1 MRAPSMALAA
11 PQTRVVT
18 RLEDWLDSERD
29 QLPLWIPVMFGLG
42 IALWFTLP
50 DERGWTSIML
60 GGAALT
66 LGSFAFRPERR
77 FARVILIA
85 GLCVGLG
92 CGFAWWRSA
101 SVASPVL
108 LRPTIASFS
117 ARVDRVEAQP
127 AKEAIR
133 MLLRP
138 DAEARLPP
146 LIRVSVK
153 AKDIDRMP
161 IDGDRVT
168 LRARLVPPPQA
179 AVPGAYDFSRA
190 AWYLGIGA
198 TGSAMG
204 KIATLTSTPLSAPSL
219 RERLSAHVQSQLS
232 GSEGGIAAAFA
243 SGDRG
248 AIARADEE
256 SMRDSGLTHLLSI
269 SGLHITAVIGAAM
282 FFALRLL
289 ALSPWLALRMPLL
302 TIAAGCGAAAGIGYT
317 LLTGAE
323 VPTVRSCIAAMLV
336 LIGLTLGREAL
347 TLRLVA
353 TGALLVMMVRP
364 ESVIGPSFQLSFA
377 AIATIVAVH
386 ENAHVKRLT
395 QRREEEGV
403 MAASL
408 RSLLSLLVTGVAVE
422 LALAPIA
429 LFHFHKS
436 GLYGAL
442 ANIIAIPLTTFVIMP
457 LEALA
462 LLFDTIGVGAPF
474 WWATGQALS
483 FLLGLSRM
491 VAALPGSVAAL
502 PSFPASAFAMIVG
515 GGLWLILWKSR
526 VRVLGITV
534 IVAGVGWAI
543 VTPAP
548 DLLVTGD
555 GKHMAVRGDYG
566 DFAVLRPRA
575 GDYVR
580 DTMAEAM
587 GTLDP
592 LDDLDVLPGA
602 DCGPDMCMVRIS
614 SGARDWR
621 IAATRSAYR
630 LPWQQLINTCRA
642 ADIIIS
648 DRRLP
653 TACAARWIKIDPDL
667 LRRTGG
673 LAINLASATV
683 RRVNASGDRHPWVLA
698 RSAQ

>member
-1 MRAPSMALAA
+1 
-11 PQTRVVT
+11 
-18 RLEDWLDSERD
+18 
-29 QLPLWIPVMFGLG
+29 
-42 IALWFTLP
+42 
-50 DERGWTSIML
+50 
-60 GGAALT
+60 
-66 LGSFAFRPERR
+66 
-77 FARVILIA
+77 
-85 GLCVGLG
+85 
-92 CGFAWWRSA
+92 
-101 SVASPVL
+101 
-108 LRPTIASFS
+108 
-117 ARVDRVEAQP
+117 
-127 AKEAIR
+127 
-133 MLLRP
+133 
-138 DAEARLPP
+138 
-146 LIRVSVK
+146 VSVK
-153 AKDIDRMP
+153 AEDIDRMP
-161 IDGDRVT
+161 IDGDRVS
-168 LRARLVPPPQA
+168 LRARLVPPPEA
-179 AVPGAYDFSRA
+179 AVPGGYDFSRA

-204 KIATLTSTPLSAPSL
+204 KIATLSTTAASEPSL
-219 RERLSAHVQSQLS
+219 RERLSAHVQSQLD

-248 AIARADEE
+248 AIAREDEE

-282 FFALRLL
+282 VFALRLL
-289 ALSPWLALRMPLL
+289 ALSPWLALRLPLL
-302 TIAAGCGAAAGIGYT
+302 TIAAGFGAVAGIGYT

-336 LIGLTLGREAL
+336 LIALTLGREAL

-353 TGALLVMMVRP
+353 TGALLVMLVRP
-364 ESVIGPSFQLSFA
+364 ESVIGPSFQLSFT

-386 ENAHVKRLT
+386 ENSLVKRLT
-395 QRREEEGV
+395 LRREEEGV
-403 MAASL
+403 IAVSV
-408 RSLLSLLVTGVAVE
+408 RSLLSLLVTGIAVE

-442 ANIIAIPLTTFVIMP
+442 ANIVAIPLTTFVIMP

-462 LLFDTIGVGAPF
+462 LLFDTVGIGAPF
-474 WWATGQALS
+474 WWLTGQALS
-483 FLLGLSRM
+483 FLLGMSRWVSALPGA
-491 VAALPGSVAAL
+491 VAALPT
-502 PSFPASAFAMIVG
+502 FPAGAFALIIG

-526 VRVLGITV
+526 ARVIGIAV
-534 IVAGVGWAI
+534 IIAGISWALL
-543 VTPAP
+543 TPAP

-555 GKHMAVRGDYG
+555 GKHMAMRGSYG

-602 DCGPDMCMVRIS
+602 DCGPDMCTVRLS
-614 SGARDWR
+614 SGARAWQ

-630 LPWQQLINTCRA
+630 LPWEQLISTCRA
-642 ADIIIS
+642 ADIIVS

-653 TACAARWIKIDPDL
+653 KTCTARWFKVDPDL

-683 RRVNASGDRHPWVLA
+683 RRVKQSGDRHPWVLA